1 MNGVARYAEPG
12 DRVHHEVDEVL
23 GPGYVDVALPEVRD

>member
-1 MNGVARYAEPG
+1 MNGVTRYAEAG

-23 GPGYVDVALPEVRD
+23 GPGYVDVRAS